1 MGFNV
6 NGHEYSFSSLR
17 ISVGKLRGD
26 MISNIDYDDQ
36 LDGAVVTDGDGNPVG
51 ATKGPYAGNASLEFH
66 TRSHYQEFFDSL
78 GDAPYEQFFTLT
90 VSYSEKNVSPMIT
103 DTIRRCRIKKPSV
116 SAGKGSNEAI
126 PVKVELLVA
135 GIILWNGK
143 PGVSKRV

>member
-1 MGFNV
+1 MGFNT

-17 ISVGKLRGD
+17 TSVGKLRGD
-26 MISNIDYDDQ
+26 YISSIDYDDG
-36 LDGAVVTDGDGNPVG
+36 LDGAVIKDSDGNPVG
-51 ATKGPYAGNASLEFH
+51 ATKGEYEGTCSIEFH

-90 VSYSEKNVSPMIT
+90 NSYSEKNVSPVIT
-103 DTIRRCRIKKPSV
+103 DTIPRCRIKKPSV
-116 SAGKGSNEAI
+116 SAAKGSNEAI

-135 GIILWNGK
+135 GVILWNGK